1 MQQSNG
7 PQTATSTGAQ
17 LSPRW
22 DDSDMKC
29 SYANVTN
36 VSSTRDEVV
45 LNFGLNQ
52 SWERGQAEVTVQL
65 SNRII
70 LSPFAAKRL
79 MTLLD
84 NLMREYESRF
94 GEMSFEGRRQPEL
107 ASLNRNRG
115 AEPGDPSAS

>member
-1 MQQSNG
+1 
-7 PQTATSTGAQ
+7 
-17 LSPRW
+17 
-22 DDSDMKC
+22 MKC

-107 ASLNRNRG
+107 PSLNRNRG